1 MKAPLT
7 HFRRKFAAALPELLV
22 GTVVASIILGALM
35 VGSIALQRAFKA
47 SDLLART
54 NADLTRV
61 ADYMSR
67 DVRNATSIN
76 TAANSSVILTVT
88 VGDYY
93 DRRGT
98 PNNPADDIPNSPT
111 LGRTGAIYGTSAVT
125 IRYLR
130 SGSRILREVS
140 RIDGGKITTSNT
152 WIADNVNNLTV
163 TVGADRAVKI
173 ASAANTHYGIRKT
186 GAASTSVSLVM
197 VAQSRNLSP

>member
-1 MKAPLT
+1 MKPPRT
-7 HFRRKFAAALPELLV
+7 HFRRKIAAALPELMI

-35 VGSIALQRAFKA
+35 IGSIALQRAFKA

-61 ADYMSR
+61 ADYLSR
-67 DVRNATSIN
+67 DIRNSTSLN
-76 TAANSSVILTVT
+76 AVANSSVILTVT

-98 PNNPADDIPNSPT
+98 PNNPTDDIPNSPT

-130 SGSRILREVS
+130 AGTRILREVS
-140 RIDGGKITTSNT
+140 RVDAGKITTANT

-173 ASAANTHYGIRKT
+173 TSAAKT
-186 GAASTSVSLVM
+186 VHEITGLPVKI
-197 VAQSRNLSP
+197 N